1 VTGKTG
7 PLTRTAVICCAGALL
22 AVAAGLAFGS
32 WRAGAA
38 VAIGL
43 VVGSANGL
51 LGRSALRA
59 EASFRVTSLMR
70 VIALSAVGL
79 GLGALL
85 SIALVPLVLVGIG
98 IAQLVLAGVAG
109 YMAVRA

>member
-1 VTGKTG
+1 
-7 PLTRTAVICCAGALL
+7 VICCAGALL

-70 VIALSAVGL
+70 VIGLSAVGL

>member
-1 VTGKTG
+1 M
-7 PLTRTAVICCAGALL
+7 
-22 AVAAGLAFGS
+22 
-32 WRAGAA
+32 A

-43 VVGSANGL
+43 VVGSANGV
-51 LGRSALRA
+51 LGRRALRA
-59 EASFRVTSLMR
+59 EANFRVTSLMR

-85 SIALVPLVLVGIG
+85 SLALVPLVLVGIG
-98 IAQLVLAGVAG
+98 VAQLVLAGVAG